1 MQICTQVIKA
11 RKEGHMAAIK
21 SHPSGKKHAIKPR
34 ARTSKKAVTKFLSK
48 GIRLHV
54 GTVRNTL
61 GLSQV
66 EFSRVTGYS
75 LRSIAG
81 WEGGK
86 PLSDSARQKLV
97 ETDRLRAAL
106 GELLLPQ
113 ELGEWMRTSNPAFEG
128 QTPIQVMERGESD
141 RLWQM
146 IFQIDANVA
155 N

>member
-1 MQICTQVIKA
+1 
-11 RKEGHMAAIK
+11 MATT
-21 SHPSGKKHAIKPR
+21 KPR
-34 ARTSKKAVTKFLSK
+34 PSAKTHAAKTRVRTGEKVFSKRLPL
-48 GIRLHV
+48 GIRLRV
-54 GTVRNTL
+54 ATVRGTL

-106 GELLLPQ
+106 GEILPPS
-113 ELGEWMRTSNPAFEG
+113 ELGEWMRTPNPAFEG
-128 QTPIQVMERGESD
+128 QTPIQVLERGESD

>member
-1 MQICTQVIKA
+1 
-11 RKEGHMAAIK
+11 MATT
-21 SHPSGKKHAIKPR
+21 KPR
-34 ARTSKKAVTKFLSK
+34 PSAKTQAAKTRVRTGEKVFSKRLPL
-48 GIRLHV
+48 GIRLRV
-54 GTVRNTL
+54 ATVRGTL

-106 GELLLPQ
+106 GEILPPS
-113 ELGEWMRTSNPAFEG
+113 ELGEWMRTPNPAFEG
-128 QTPIQVMERGESD
+128 QTPIQVLERGESD

>member
-1 MQICTQVIKA
+1 
-11 RKEGHMAAIK
+11 MAAIK
-21 SHPSGKKHAIKPR
+21 SRALGKTHATK
-34 ARTSKKAVTKFLSK
+34 ARVRNSKKTATKHLSK
-48 GIRLHV
+48 GTRLRV
-54 GTVRNTL
+54 ATVRNTL

-146 IFQIDANVA
+146 IFRIDANVA